1 MKGQKIVPKTEP
13 GKNRYPNLQGL
24 PVHTRTKVGK
34 HWILVPVAIVSSPVM
49 LKSSIVAVVSLGAEN
64 MDQVK
69 DCDGQP

>member
-1 MKGQKIVPKTEP
+1 MINLGFF
-13 GKNRYPNLQGL
+13 NRSLFCT
-24 PVHTRTKVGK
+24 HTHTSWKA
-34 HWILVPVAIVSSPVM
+34 LVPVAIVSSPVM